1 MLRRWS
7 TTHNFFLVFISWK
20 TTIYRCYYKNYWS
33 GPIKNVRI
41 LIKKKLLEK
50 YWFYTCLQKIII
62 IWCMVPEKWSEIN
75 NFLSLWAMFC
85 PFTPV
90 VTQKIKISKKWK
102 KGLCT
107 KNQDHNM
114 MYASWDVECGRHN
127 FLLFWAIFC
136 PFTLLTIQKIKILKK
151 NAWRYYPFIHTYHKW
166 RSCDV

>member
-1 MLRRWS
+1 MKWS
-7 TTHNFFLVFISWK
+7 NKKRKNLNKKK
-20 TTIYRCYYKNYWS
+20 TA
-33 GPIKNVRI
+33 GEI
-41 LIKKKLLEK
+41 LILHMFTKNHNHLMYGSWEMEWDQQFFIIVGHVLPFHPRSNSENQNFEK
-50 YWFYTCLQKIII
+50 
-62 IWCMVPEKWSEIN
+62 M
-75 NFLSLWAMFC
+75 
-85 PFTPV
+85 
-90 VTQKIKISKKWK
+90 K
-102 KGLCT
+102 KGICT